1 MVVHES
7 LVCSEQ
13 FKLSSVLQENPACP
27 ADPVSFAYL
36 NPFQQ
41 WLYAFDTEDNW
52 GTQTQLFKQVQ
63 TFTDAPEGNTMH

>member
-1 MVVHES
+1 MSPLFVLNS
-7 LVCSEQ
+7 LNWALFFSKMSCR
-13 FKLSSVLQENPACP
+13 F
-27 ADPVSFAYL
+27 FR
-36 NPFQQ
+36 FQQ